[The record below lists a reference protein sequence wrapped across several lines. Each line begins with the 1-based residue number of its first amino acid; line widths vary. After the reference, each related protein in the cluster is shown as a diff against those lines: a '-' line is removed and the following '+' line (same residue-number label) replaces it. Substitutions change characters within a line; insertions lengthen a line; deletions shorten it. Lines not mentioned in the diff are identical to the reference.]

1 MAIVKK
7 KADPEKDDIF
17 GYTSP
22 RKRRRRKGKRR
33 GSRTPLV
40 TAKETRTRNTS
51 TADTLKTAVCSY
63 FLKGGYS
70 CFQEL
75 GVTSWGT
82 LRADVICVNLR
93 RRIVICEVKSGP
105 RDYRTD
111 KKWREYAKY
120 CNRLYIVMCDRT
132 YEKLKDELK
141 VDLKGTGAG
150 VMVLNPTTGYLDIV
164 VPCKKREL
172 DDEVSMNLIT
182 RMAWRG
188 GISKR
193 TNRRTRQY
201 LRTQEDEAQE
211 AEQKEE
217 SGRRGRKRRPA

>member
-7 KADPEKDDIF
+7 KPSSKDEDIF

-22 RKRRRRKGKRR
+22 RKRKRRKGKRR

-40 TAKETRTRNTS
+40 SAKEARTRNTS

-132 YEKLKDELK
+132 FEKLKDQLK

-164 VPCKKREL
+164 IPCKKREV

-201 LRTQEDEAQE
+201 LRTDNEAQE
-211 AEQKEE
+211 DQEAEVG
-217 SGRRGRKRRPA
+217 SSRRKRRTS